1 MMIKKI
7 FSYLL
12 WVVGIVFVIAVVM
25 SSGIMDSFFEQ
36 RPTTKVSTSVTS
48 LEKVNQITFLNVGI
62 QKVVTSTETTKVL
75 FTDLDIPYSEKEVSI
90 ILNYKA
96 KFGIK
101 KHVTVKELKKSR
113 FKVIILK
120 FEVIGFE
127 LDKDKPYQLYSS
139 SKGLLS
145 DSTKDVDTGKL
156 VTDSLSNKE
165 QEEYLNQYKDL
176 ARESAKEYY
185 KKVLTSFNKDAKVEC
200 EFEE

>member
-1 MMIKKI
+1 MIKKI

-62 QKVVTSTETTKVL
+62 QKVVTSTETTKIL

-101 KHVTVKELKKSR
+101 KPVKVTKTGKSNY
-113 FKVIILK
+113 KVVVLK

-127 LDKDKPYQLYSS
+127 VDKDKPYQLYSKS
-139 SKGLLS
+139 EGALS

-156 VTDSLSNKE
+156 ATDSLSNE
-165 QEEYLNQYKDL
+165 AQEEYLKQYKDL
-176 ARESAKEYY
+176 VQDSAKEYY
-185 KKVLTSFNKDAKVEC
+185 QQILTSIDKDAKVEC
-200 EFEE
+200 EFKE